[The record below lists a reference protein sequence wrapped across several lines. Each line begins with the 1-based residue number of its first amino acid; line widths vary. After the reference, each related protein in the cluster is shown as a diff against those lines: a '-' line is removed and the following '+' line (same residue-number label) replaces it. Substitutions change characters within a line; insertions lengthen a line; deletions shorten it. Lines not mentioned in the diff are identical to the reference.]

1 MKLGLGITLLRH
13 AGTLIKDILWGNLHT
28 EDGYNLLQEDGH
40 YLLWE
45 GY

>member
-1 MKLGLGITLLRH
+1 MLLRLGLNILRFSG
-13 AGTLIKDILWGNLHT
+13 AFVKDILWGNLQT
-28 EDGYNLLQEDGH
+28 EDGYNLLQEDGA